1 MDTIHPRPIRIL
13 GIGGS
18 TRQNST
24 SLALL
29 KAALDLA
36 EQAGAQTVL
45 ADVRALGL
53 PIYNP
58 DHPLGDYPATLTWLL
73 DEVRAADAYLLCSP
87 TYHGTVAGGVKNA
100 LDALN
105 FLGNAAP
112 PYFGGKVVGLLAL
125 GGAGATNVINSLHHA
140 TRALNGLT
148 APTTAIVA
156 SAALDPNDGTLRDTA
171 AEQRLRQLAAEVITL
186 TERLRHP
193 AARPATT

>member
-1 MDTIHPRPIRIL
+1 METLQRRPIRIL

-18 TRQNST
+18 TRQHST

-36 EQAGAQTVL
+36 EQAGAQTIL

-53 PIYNP
+53 PVYNP

-73 DEVRAADAYLLCSP
+73 DEVRAADAYQLCSP
-87 TYHGTVAGGVKNA
+87 TYHGTVTGGVKNA

-105 FLGNAAP
+105 FLWDATP

-125 GGAGATNVINSLHHA
+125 GGAGATNVLNSLHHA

-156 SAALDPNDGTLRDTA
+156 SAALDPATGALRDPAT
-171 AEQRLRQLAAEVITL
+171 ERRLRQVASEIIALAT
-186 TERLRHP
+186 RLREP
-193 AARPATT
+193 VRVG